1 MTIHAWVAARD
12 RIATGVSSSVMKR
25 LNSRARIGSTVPSD
39 QHSRQASPCKQT
51 EALEKIGNPE
61 PLGEQRDCGAC
72 DALLFYVNQ
81 VGTLS
86 EALEAY
92 RLVRSAGWS
101 ITIR

>member
-1 MTIHAWVAARD
+1 M
-12 RIATGVSSSVMKR
+12 
-25 LNSRARIGSTVPSD
+25 
-39 QHSRQASPCKQT
+39 
-51 EALEKIGNPE
+51 
-61 PLGEQRDCGAC
+61 
-72 DALLFYVNQ
+72 LLYVNQ

>member
-1 MTIHAWVAARD
+1 
-12 RIATGVSSSVMKR
+12 
-25 LNSRARIGSTVPSD
+25 
-39 QHSRQASPCKQT
+39 
-51 EALEKIGNPE
+51 LEKIGNPE